1 MMDGV
6 TFQPPIG
13 LAPVVG
19 FQSTIGVAPSLGF
32 QPPISTQ
39 AALGLSTPLLEYDS
53 KRRESLSLLNNSG
66 ESLSAL
72 RLRMSETVRP
82 SSDTF
87 RATTS
92 ETWRPSTADLK
103 TPDMAL

>member
-1 MMDGV
+1 MSIS
-6 TFQPPIG
+6 FQPPVGI
-13 LAPVVG
+13 APIVG
-19 FQSTIGVAPSLGF
+19 FTAPIGISAAVGF

-39 AALGLSTPLLEYDS
+39 AALGLSTPLLEYDR

-72 RLRMSETVRP
+72 RQRMSETVRP

-92 ETWRPSTADLK
+92 ETWRPSRDTFK
-103 TPDMAL
+103 TPDMAR

>member
-1 MMDGV
+1 MISDL

-13 LAPVVG
+13 LSPVVG
-19 FQSTIGVAPSLGF
+19 FQAPVAVAPAVGF

-39 AALGLSTPLLEYDS
+39 AALGLSTPLLEYDR
-53 KRRESLSLLNNSG
+53 KHRESLSLLNNSG

-72 RLRMSETVRP
+72 RQRMSETVRP

-92 ETWRPSTADLK
+92 ETWRPSRDTFK
-103 TPDMAL
+103 TPEMAR